1 MSTKIKVEE
10 KCKTCGS
17 HGDSTSECHNGSS
30 EFFLQK
36 TSPEG
41 TCGEWNEKRKE

>member
-1 MSTKIKVEE
+1 MNIKTKVEK

-17 HGDSTSECHNGSS
+17 HGDVTGECHNGSS
-30 EFFLQK
+30 EFFLQT

-41 TCGEWNEKRKE
+41 LCDEWNEKRKE